1 MSRTRC
7 TSAKLNIS
15 SLHLTNVTLFL
26 DGTTPLF
33 IASHDGHSDVV
44 NILLRSGAG
53 VNLTKNV
60 SNENVLFTIHD
71 VFGNDCDLK
80 PVDKNDGDGQDLVCM
95 TVTMTVES
103 SSRYYFS
110 GNQSMCILDTI

>member
-1 MSRTRC
+1 MSRARC

-33 IASHDGHSDVV
+33 IASHVGHSDVV

-53 VNLTKNV
+53 VNLARNV
-60 SNENVLFTIHD
+60 SNDMIMLTIHI
-71 VFGNDCDLK
+71 VIENM
-80 PVDKNDGDGQDLVCM
+80 LVKVMEMVNIWCA
-95 TVTMTVES
+95 
-103 SSRYYFS
+103 
-110 GNQSMCILDTI
+110 